1 MNIKKKKKKEETIN
15 AKNISLHSGKKKVSF
30 KMEQFREIET
40 EENLKGKKMQG
51 TTGGTAPFRAV

>member
-1 MNIKKKKKKEETIN
+1 
-15 AKNISLHSGKKKVSF
+15 
-30 KMEQFREIET
+30 MEQFREIQT